1 MCVHL
6 GLALGVGGQMEE
18 LRRPR
23 SGIQSEKVYGFSSP
37 TCLMHLFALNYI
49 NYQFILFMQA
59 MIYIFLNL

>member
-37 TCLMHLFALNYI
+37 TYLMHLFALNYI
-49 NYQFILFMQA
+49 NYQFFFCL
-59 MIYIFLNL
+59 YKL